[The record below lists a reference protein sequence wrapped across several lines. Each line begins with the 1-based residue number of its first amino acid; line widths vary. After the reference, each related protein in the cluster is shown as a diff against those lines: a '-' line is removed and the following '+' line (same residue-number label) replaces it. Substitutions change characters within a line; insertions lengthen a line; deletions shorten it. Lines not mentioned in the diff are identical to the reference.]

1 MCNSPPGEVEGWLGH
16 LLDRPGRKPNDSS
29 MKSRN
34 RPDRVQ
40 RVMTFAS
47 SKGGVGKSTVCA
59 AVAGA
64 LASRGGEVAILDLD
78 QNQTLYRW
86 HQLHGASLPGITVL
100 EVAPDS
106 FNQTL
111 LAAKAGGADTILI
124 DVAGAYEAT
133 MIKAI
138 AASDLVV
145 TPAKLSEPDLREA
158 AKLLG
163 EVNAFNQ
170 RFGSSI
176 AHRLL
181 VNEADSLDPLY
192 QRHALAE
199 LDGSAIKRFGHLMM
213 RRAPYRE
220 IFISGMP
227 PHLADKGRGPVKKA
241 IAELDAIVDEVLE
254 VLSQPTKARAA

>member
-1 MCNSPPGEVEGWLGH
+1 
-16 LLDRPGRKPNDSS
+16 
-29 MKSRN
+29 MKSRT
-34 RPDRVQ
+34 RPDSTQ
-40 RVMTFAS
+40 RVITFAS
-47 SKGGVGKSTVCA
+47 SKGGVGKSTFCA
-59 AVAGA
+59 AIAGA
-64 LASRGGEVAILDLD
+64 LASREGRVAILDLD

-86 HQLHGASLPGITVL
+86 HRQHGGLLTGITVL
-100 EVAPDS
+100 EAVPDS
-106 FNQTL
+106 FNQS
-111 LAAKAGGADTILI
+111 LASAKESGADIILI

-158 AKLLG
+158 AKLLS

-176 AHRLL
+176 RHRLL
-181 VNEADSLDPLY
+181 VNEADCLNPLY

-199 LDGSAIKRFGHLMM
+199 LDGSALKRFAHLMM

-241 IAELDAIVDEVLE
+241 IAELDTIVDEVLQ